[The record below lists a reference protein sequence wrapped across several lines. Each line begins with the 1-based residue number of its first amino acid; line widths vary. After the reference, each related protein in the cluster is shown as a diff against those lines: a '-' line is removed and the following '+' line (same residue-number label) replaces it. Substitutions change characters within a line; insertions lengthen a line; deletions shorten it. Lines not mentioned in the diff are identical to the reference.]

1 MCYWTLLEMK
11 PQAPNCETSDCVA
24 GTNQTVGFVRHP
36 KPKDQRISTKVNP
49 KRATPR
55 YIVIK
60 LSKVK
65 DKDGILKAV
74 KEKQL
79 VTYKV
84 TSIRLSV
91 DFSAETLQVKWEWH
105 DTFKVWKDKQTNNI
119 NQEYF
124 TWHSYPS

>member
-1 MCYWTLLEMK
+1 MLLDSIRDE
-11 PQAPNCETSDCVA
+11 APNYGTSDYVA
-24 GTNQTVGFVRHP
+24 GTNQTVGSVRHP
-36 KPKDQRISTKVNP
+36 KPKDLRISAKVNP

-65 DKDGILKAV
+65 DKDRILKAV

-79 VTYKV
+79 VTYRV

-105 DTFKVWKDKQTNNI
+105 DTFKVWKDKQTIPIRNI
-119 NQEYF
+119 LPGKVILHN
-124 TWHSYPS
+124 